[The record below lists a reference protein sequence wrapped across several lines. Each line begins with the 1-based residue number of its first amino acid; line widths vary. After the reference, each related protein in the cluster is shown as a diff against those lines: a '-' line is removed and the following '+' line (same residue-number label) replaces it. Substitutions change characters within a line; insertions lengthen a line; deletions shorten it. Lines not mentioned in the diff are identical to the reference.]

1 MIETAKGLFTAARL
15 PSVLR
20 PDTASV
26 SPLRADS
33 NGMPAAIV
41 AAPSTATTAT
51 TAKVGIAAPYCYRV
65 SVLSDSIEVS
75 ARLKTADD
83 LELLVRVL
91 EANRVLFAKT
101 EISAKTHQSALSA
114 HRSEKV
120 KADQLVDRSE
130 PDILTLT

>member
-41 AAPSTATTAT
+41 AAPSTA
-51 TAKVGIAAPYCYRV
+51 KVAIAAPYCYRV

-114 HRSEKV
+114 RRSEKV

>member
-41 AAPSTATTAT
+41 AAPSTATTA
-51 TAKVGIAAPYCYRV
+51 KVAIAAPYCYRV

-114 HRSEKV
+114 RRSEKV

>member
-41 AAPSTATTAT
+41 AAPSTATTA
-51 TAKVGIAAPYCYRV
+51 KVGTAAPYCYRV

-91 EANRVLFAKT
+91 EANRVLLLRPKFRPRRT
-101 EISAKTHQSALSA
+101 N
-114 HRSEKV
+114 
-120 KADQLVDRSE
+120 
-130 PDILTLT
+130 

>member
-41 AAPSTATTAT
+41 AAPSTAT

-114 HRSEKV
+114 RRSEKV